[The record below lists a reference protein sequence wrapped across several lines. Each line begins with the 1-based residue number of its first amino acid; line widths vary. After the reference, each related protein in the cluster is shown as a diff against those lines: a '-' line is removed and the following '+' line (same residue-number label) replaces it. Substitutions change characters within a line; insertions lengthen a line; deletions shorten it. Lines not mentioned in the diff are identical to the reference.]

1 MEKRQSTAEIDFIL
15 QYEKYIIPVEVKLG
29 KTGTLRSLH
38 QFINLSDHP
47 YAIRLYSG
55 SLKKV
60 KAKTSLG
67 KSYTLLNLP
76 YFLSGKIYDYIEW
89 LIGT

>member
-47 YAIRLYSG
+47 
-55 SLKKV
+55 
-60 KAKTSLG
+60 
-67 KSYTLLNLP
+67 
-76 YFLSGKIYDYIEW
+76 
-89 LIGT
+89 